1 MEANRVAKE
10 LFAAL
15 SVLMGMEKDDLWKF
29 HNEVM
34 QALRVNYYPTCSD
47 PDKVLG
53 VSPHSDTSTLTVLLQ
68 DDDVMGLQ
76 IRHCGSWV
84 PVKPIPDALVLNVGD
99 VLEASFLIKSLPIN
113 SASFE
118 VKEVK

>member
-68 DDDVMGLQ
+68 DADVMGLQ